1 MSSIFYQNLQ
11 CKSKLALVY
20 MHMTLILSPL
30 ERLYRT
36 EQALCICQDS
46 VRDLYQHVLQKQ
58 LYYSKRAS
66 ASKQDLSLCVCV
78 CVCVSEIIQ
87 GKPSVYQ
94 NR

>member
-36 EQALCICQDS
+36 EQALAS
-46 VRDLYQHVLQKQ
+46 VRTLCVTYINMSYRSSFITAKEHQQVC
-58 LYYSKRAS
+58 RICV
-66 ASKQDLSLCVCV
+66 CVCV